1 MMSRIHLSLPNAY
14 KLICFDRNING
25 NRDVKFLETY
35 FTSKNFLYLS
45 TYYIKCL
52 IVGHIFKRSIL
63 NVYQEPDC
71 ISRNYVDNKFSCYV
85 VAKFMALNGGKS
97 ARYTAV
103 LIFYTQAQG
112 LVKRLLPSRIEES
125 TIMYGEGRKKYF
137 LLCVV
142 ENYR

>member
-1 MMSRIHLSLPNAY
+1 MSFSIL
-14 KLICFDRNING
+14 
-25 NRDVKFLETY
+25 TY
-35 FTSKNFLYLS
+35 FTSKSFLYLS
-45 TYYIKCL
+45 KCL
-52 IVGHIFKRSIL
+52 IVGHIFKEASW

-112 LVKRLLPSRIEES
+112 LAERLLPSREEES
-125 TIMYGEGRKKYF
+125 TIMYGEEKKVFFIMCGRKITDEYAI
-137 LLCVV
+137 
-142 ENYR
+142 NA

>member
-1 MMSRIHLSLPNAY
+1 M
-14 KLICFDRNING
+14 
-25 NRDVKFLETY
+25 
-35 FTSKNFLYLS
+35 
-45 TYYIKCL
+45 YYIKCL
-52 IVGHIFKRSIL
+52 IVEHIFKEASW